1 MLKKLFAVMLSAVMI
16 ISVLPLSL
24 TAFAE
29 DVTTGSCGPDAT
41 WTLDPDASVLTISGT
56 GELYEENVVQYPAIP
71 MVAETLI
78 VEEGITYIPDFFFS
92 RYYALKSVQLP
103 DTLKTIGDSAFNSCT
118 SLESVVIP
126 DSVTAIY
133 YGSVFV
139 GCTSL
144 KTAKLGDGLGVVS
157 ERMFEGCTSLESVT
171 LPNYRDITICAD
183 AFKNCPALTD
193 IYYGGTLAEWSGEY
207 TDSFGDKYPYVEI
220 REGNDILKSVTVH
233 PINGGECQHVFESET
248 IPASCIHGGYTLY
261 TCTLCGYSYTD
272 NETGVID
279 HSYGDW
285 IVTVQPTCIYPGEKY
300 RVCSVCNNEEW
311 VDLKPLGHSATSV
324 MVKNP
329 TVDEE
334 GEMQSVCTTCGKVL
348 STAVIP
354 KLIDDRTR
362 GITLSSEK
370 EMLLT
375 GESVTLTASI
385 IPDTATNKNVIW
397 TSSDT
402 SVATVDNGTVS
413 AVNTGAAVIVA
424 KTEDTGYTAFCL
436 VQVFSVNAVNGAHLD
451 NSTGF
456 IYGLTPNLDS
466 VADYLELDDE
476 SVSITYSADVIGTGT
491 VIEVKQNETTIKTY
505 QAVIF
510 GDVNGDG
517 IYDGQDA
524 FIVNCIATGALTREQ
539 VGEAKYLAADCNH
552 DGLVDSSDVM
562 ILQKAGV
569 LLAQVNQ
576 SESDTDI
583 EEKQAYQDYIELI
596 DQNPAAEDQPVE
608 EPEPVVQPASLID
621 RIIEFIKKVVDFFR
635 SIISKF

>member
-1 MLKKLFAVMLSAVMI
+1 
-16 ISVLPLSL
+16 
-24 TAFAE
+24 
-29 DVTTGSCGPDAT
+29 
-41 WTLDPDASVLTISGT
+41 
-56 GELYEENVVQYPAIP
+56 
-71 MVAETLI
+71 MVAETVI

-207 TDSFGDKYPYVEI
+207 TDTFGDKYPYVEI

-476 SVSITYSADVIGTGT
+476 SVSITYSTDVIGTGT
-491 VIEVKQNETTIKTY
+491 VIEVKQNDTTIKKY

-539 VGEAKYLAADCNH
+539 VGEAKFLAADCNH
-552 DGLVDSSDVM
+552 DGLVDSSDVL

-576 SESDTDI
+576 SESDADI
-583 EEKQAYQDYIELI
+583 EENQAYQDYIELI

-608 EPEPVVQPASLID
+608 EPEPEVQPASLID

>member
-29 DVTTGSCGPDAT
+29 DVTTGDCGPDAI

-56 GELYEENVVQYPAIP
+56 GELYEEDVVQYPAIP
-71 MVAETLI
+71 MVAETVI

-144 KTAKLGDGLGVVS
+144 KTAKLGDGLGLVS

-207 TDSFGDKYPYVEI
+207 TDTFGDKYPYVEI

-285 IVTVQPTCIYPGEKY
+285 IVTVKPTCIYPGEKY

-476 SVSITYSADVIGTGT
+476 SVSITYSTDVIGTGT
-491 VIEVKQNETTIKTY
+491 VIEVKQNDTTIKTY

-539 VGEAKYLAADCNH
+539 VGEAKFLAADCNH

-583 EEKQAYQDYIELI
+583 EENQAYQDYIELI
-596 DQNPAAEDQPVE
+596 DQNPTVEDKPVE
-608 EPEPVVQPASLID
+608 EPEPEVQPASIID